1 MKLRIGIAGEL
12 PADQRIFG
20 KIDLL
25 MEQIVSHLRR
35 NPSDMELQIMV
46 CPSYTGESWL
56 AWNEAHQYPLCAY
69 TIPNNLGH
77 TEQYAQVIRK
87 DTPLRSLLGE
97 AMCNRADIFVIVW
110 NEDVTESSGAT
121 WELMRIAYDKKV
133 PCIWI
138 SSKSQQIYCLWESY
152 YKVYTPAY
160 LETVCIP
167 MPDGMLQPL
176 TAEEKTGRIFSFWE
190 RRRTGYLKKYNANQ
204 AVHPSEKDSLMKDS
218 FQLEAEAAAG
228 ETIRHILLDKFM
240 VFDGAAITLNSRFQT
255 MLYQRSV
262 LPLLATLFLAVGF
275 YTEPLLGKI
284 LSGILPD
291 MSRPIAITASLAASI
306 GFLVYGILNLYVYRL
321 SKSKHIGRW
330 RKGFVF
336 DRYIAE
342 LLRVL
347 IHFAPYGVELD
358 LRKLC
363 ADNQDIY
370 KNIQHLTDDAEPQE
384 QILDHKTTHHVLRHV
399 TEMLQDQITYHEASI
414 HRYDNIVHSLEKW
427 GKVIFYMGFAVAI
440 GHRGLQFVLTLFPI
454 SIWNEMDKIGIIQ
467 SFINMLALLLPA
479 WAGYFSTKVQQNNF
493 RFNLNNHRH
502 MLSKLRAI
510 KERVENA
517 LKQEDIP
524 LEVLNIMIGELAEL
538 MLLEDTI
545 GWQQQYMES
554 TLKPL

>member
-12 PADQRIFG
+12 PADQRTFG

-35 NPSDMELQIMV
+35 NSPDTELQIMV

-56 AWNEAHQYPLCAY
+56 VWNEAHQYPLCAY
-69 TIPNNLGH
+69 TIPDNPEH

-97 AMCNRADIFVIVW
+97 AMCNRTDIFVIAW

-167 MPDGMLQPL
+167 KPDGMLQPL
-176 TAEEKTGRIFSFWE
+176 TAEEKAGGIFSFWE
-190 RRRTGYLKKYNANQ
+190 RRRKGYLKKYNADQ
-204 AVHPSEKDSLMKDS
+204 AVHPSEEDSLMKDS
-218 FQLEAEAAAG
+218 FQLETEAAAG
-228 ETIRHILLDKFM
+228 ETIRHILLDKFKQ
-240 VFDGAAITLNSRFQT
+240 FDGAAITLNSRFQT

-275 YTEPLLGKI
+275 YMEPLLGKI
-284 LSGILPD
+284 LSGILPG
-291 MSRPIAITASLAASI
+291 MSRTIAVIASLAAST
-306 GFLVYGILNLYVYRL
+306 GFLVYGFLNLYVYRL
-321 SKSKHIGRW
+321 SKSKRIDRW

-363 ADNQDIY
+363 AHNQDIY
-370 KNIQHLTDDAEPQE
+370 KNIQHFTDDAEPRE
-384 QILDHKTTHHVLRHV
+384 QILDHKTTRHVLRHV
-399 TEMLQDQITYHEASI
+399 TEMLQDQIAYHEASI

-427 GKVIFYMGFAVAI
+427 GKVICYAGFAIAI
-440 GHRGLQFVLTLFPI
+440 GHRGLQFMLTLFPI
-454 SIWNEMDKIGIIQ
+454 GIWNELDKIGIIQ

-493 RFNLNNHRH
+493 RFNLDNHRH

-510 KERVENA
+510 QERVENA